1 MLTDILRVIN
11 KLKEKI
17 MRNIILILCLN
28 AFYMLQAGEV
38 ASYQESFDKFM
49 IKRSKAPA
57 KYSPKEQEIMK
68 QSTVSLA
75 QSLPNPG
82 IQVGEKAPDFILK
95 NAFGKEVNLED
106 ELKKGPVVLVFYR
119 GAWCPYCNMH
129 LGVLSE
135 SLSEFEKYDAQL
147 IAITPQKADKSAE
160 QIKKDSYPFEVLSD
174 LDNSV
179 MKEYNL
185 YFELSKE
192 LLDVYKKNGLDVEAY
207 NGKNRTALPIPGTF
221 VIDTQGVVRAMQAQT
236 NYKVRMEP
244 KDIIDALIKISKEM
258 Q

>member
-68 QSTVSLA
+68 QATVSLA

-82 IQVGEKAPDFILK
+82 IQVGEKAPDFSLK

-185 YFELSKE
+185 YFF
-192 LLDVYKKNGLDVEAY
+192 
-207 NGKNRTALPIPGTF
+207 I
-221 VIDTQGVVRAMQAQT
+221 
-236 NYKVRMEP
+236 
-244 KDIIDALIKISKEM
+244 
-258 Q
+258 